1 MRFSYCM
8 GQRFFMYA
16 QISFVTFS
24 NKRIRCHCEHH
35 IIVRITISPPFV
47 CNRSL
52 DSIVNFPYT
61 YCKISLHFHNYLNL
75 ATFSKPML

>member
-24 NKRIRCHCEHH
+24 NKRIRCHCE
-35 IIVRITISPPFV
+35 IILSFESQSPPPFV

-61 YCKISLHFHNYLNL
+61 YCKISLHFYNYLIL

>member
-1 MRFSYCM
+1 MVSLMKATILFS
-8 GQRFFMYA
+8 Q
-16 QISFVTFS
+16 
-24 NKRIRCHCEHH
+24 
-35 IIVRITISPPFV
+35 FV

-61 YCKISLHFHNYLNL
+61 YCKISLYFYNYLIL